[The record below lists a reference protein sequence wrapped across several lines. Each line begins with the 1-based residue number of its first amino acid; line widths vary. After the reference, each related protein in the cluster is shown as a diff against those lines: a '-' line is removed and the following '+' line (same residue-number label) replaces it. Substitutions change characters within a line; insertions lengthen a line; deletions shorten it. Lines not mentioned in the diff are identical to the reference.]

1 MLLAPQ
7 QMLMDLRTDGEG
19 DRSFQKFT
27 TVVNGERVVID
38 SLHKLRQ
45 VERDSEQRYR
55 NGEGEPVRFRLWN
68 QDDSNRDV
76 NSFGAAGSIGDQSY
90 SSGEQPTKSGK
101 VGIKRHGQEAPEV
114 TFGPGMSGHAASPL
128 PKAPK

>member
-27 TVVNGERVVID
+27 TVVNGRREVID

-45 VERDSEQRYR
+45 VERESEQRYR

-76 NSFGAAGSIGDQSY
+76 NSFGTAGQIGEQVY
-90 SSGEQPTKSGK
+90 SSGEPLTKSGK
-101 VGIKRHGQEAPEV
+101 VGIKRHGQEEPSVEL
-114 TFGPGMSGHAASPL
+114 GPGMKGPATPL
-128 PKAPK
+128 